1 MLWPQ
6 ILKSLLS
13 EQSMNVGTK
22 DRFLEL
28 FYHNY
33 MQWLVQPLGTLDTV
47 SAEELA
53 QESDAAK
60 NSKNLLTELLSFCV
74 EQHGFRIKYF
84 SIKHNTIAQ
93 VMQLCR
99 YPNKFLRLGAIRFVR
114 TCIGVKDQFFPRF
127 IAKNDL
133 LQPMFAILDENGTR
147 NTMTLSTIS
156 ELLNH
161 VWAVPVK
168 PLLLYIVSKYGRSLD
183 NMPSKELAIKLR
195 TKHEQLEGGRSS
207 GVSNGSSASGASD
220 KTDDA
225 MDKRVSEQQKK
236 HRESMSEES
245 YFDDEEDDDDSDSG
259 GSYFSH
265 TGFDASGGGG
275 GDSPPPSHAAASSDD
290 EEERGLTIG
299 PSPVPQKKWKV
310 VPKLLVTGP
319 FKRTGGSGGGS
330 AGAGSD
336 SDSSGRGGGNI
347 SDDDADRSDDSAS
360 VKKPRLE
367 KSSP

>member
-1 MLWPQ
+1 
-6 ILKSLLS
+6 
-13 EQSMNVGTK
+13 MNIGTK

-33 MQWLVQPLGTLDTV
+33 MHWLVQPLAFLDTA

-53 QESDAAK
+53 RESDAGK
-60 NSKNLLTELLSFCV
+60 NSKNLLMELLSFCV

-84 SIKHNTIAQ
+84 SIKHNMIAQ

-133 LQPMFAILDENGTR
+133 LQPMFAILDENGMR

-168 PLLLYIVSKYGRSLD
+168 PLLPYIVNKYGRSLE

-195 TKHEQLEGGRSS
+195 TKHEQLDGGRASTTA
-207 GVSNGSSASGASD
+207 SNGSSASGAN

-245 YFDDEEDDDDSDSG
+245 YFDDEEDDDSDSS

-265 TGFDASGGGG
+265 ADASGGR
-275 GDSPPPSHAAASSDD
+275 DSPPPSHAAASD

-299 PSPVPQKKWKV
+299 PSPVPVKKWKV
-310 VPKLLVTGP
+310 VPKLLVTSP
-319 FKRTGGSGGGS
+319 FKRTGGSGGSAS
-330 AGAGSD
+330 AGGD
-336 SDSSGRGGGNI
+336 SDSSGRGGNI
-347 SDDDADRSDDSAS
+347 SDDDADRSDESAS